1 MRLRIRDDPARLVD
15 LDPNVVVASATDAQE
30 RGEREPTPNHGFSKR
45 HGLMIGP
52 APPERGTHDVRI
64 VRRGGRPLNRL
75 PDGPGV

>member
-1 MRLRIRDDPARLVD
+1 
-15 LDPNVVVASATDAQE
+15 
-30 RGEREPTPNHGFSKR
+30 
-45 HGLMIGP
+45 MIGP